1 VEKGS
6 YKTRVLAVLRCGAEP
21 ANGNTGSYFGC
32 PREKR
37 AVRALIKA
45 GIAEVVK
52 VDYGK
57 DGWVGTHGIDGYRG
71 IIWLVA
77 RLVVK

>member
-1 VEKGS
+1 VKA
-6 YKTRVLAVLRCGAEP
+6 RVLAVLRCGAEP

-45 GIAEVVK
+45 GVAELLRIEKFSGPGHRV
-52 VDYGK
+52 Y
-57 DGWVGTHGIDGYRG
+57 
-71 IIWLVA
+71 LVA
-77 RLVVK
+77 RLPEVTK